1 MPSWAGV
8 GLWLPDVGGLV
19 LYVTLLVV
27 CVRPSEGK
35 VLATQPAALAAA
47 ASLSAFA
54 SGPAE
59 GMATF
64 APLVDDG
71 SLLELLPPPPE
82 PMSTAATATIAM
94 TSTAPPTICSRRAR
108 AEDACALASA
118 ASRSARRR
126 CFSSWRLAMRAAD

>member
-1 MPSWAGV
+1 MPSWAGG

-27 CVRPSEGK
+27 CVRPSDGK
-35 VLATQPAALAAA
+35 VFATQPAALAAA
-47 ASLSAFA
+47 ASLSALA
-54 SGPAE
+54 SGPAD

-71 SLLELLPPPPE
+71 SLLELPPPPE
-82 PMSTAATATIAM
+82 PMSTAATATTAM
-94 TSTAPPTICSRRAR
+94 TSTAPPIICSRRAR
-108 AEDACALASA
+108 AAAACAWASA

-126 CFSSWRLAMRAAD
+126 SFSSRRLPLRPGD